1 MRFLFLFMLV
11 LPKILIAQF
20 DIPHTLYQQFNGHYD
35 YTIIGNT
42 HNSFDNWQPSPPPP
56 CTMQTSSTATLSL
69 LPTQNIVGAYLIWSG
84 IGTGIGTNVTLNGN
98 NITPDFVNSINI
110 SPPSFIAV
118 PYFSAVK
125 DITSYVQS
133 FGNGNYQITNFDLNP
148 IISNYCPNGIY
159 FAGWNIIVVYSE
171 TVLPNKQ
178 LNIYDG
184 YRYLW
189 ILGAPSITVPIS
201 NLNVTDTANAKMTSI
216 VYNGSPNLYVNESL
230 LFNGDTLNNAQN
242 PTNNPFNGTN
252 SFTGSNSSWNMDVDT
267 YNISGSLSIGDTTAM
282 IVANSNA
289 IRLISTIITSISSE
303 LPDATISLDSL
314 SGQDICE
321 NRDLAVDFTVFNVNS
336 NDTLPAGTPI
346 SFFVNDSVFVY
357 TLLTPSDILIGDSLS
372 LNALVSIPLGISSPF
387 SLSIIANQDSTQLG
401 VIQES
406 NLTNNVSNDT
416 LITLNEIFIPTF
428 DSIAPVCQGTN
439 VVLPTTSTNGVL
451 GIWSPA
457 FNNQATTTYLFIPT
471 DTNCID
477 SVQLT
482 VQIVPSTL
490 PTFTLADSICV
501 SGTLVF
507 PTVSNNAIAGTW
519 SPAFDNQNSA
529 TYTFLPD
536 SVNVVAEGCPISTQH
551 AVVIVPQTVPSFS
564 FADSLC
570 IGASFV
576 LPTQADNGI
585 LGSWSTPFNN
595 QISTSYT
602 FSPDTNTVF
611 NGCAATVNQTITIIP
626 TLTPTFTIADSM
638 CADVIYSLP
647 TNSNENVL
655 GSWSPVFDNQ
665 ATQTYS
671 FTPISAGIVNTNVG
685 FRCPLSASQTV
696 TIVPRTTPTFTILD
710 SICVG
715 ASLVLPNLSNN
726 SVTGSWLPAFNNQTT
741 TTYTFAPTTITVA
754 TGCPESVQETVV
766 VDPFVDPIFTSI
778 DSICQGNIVSLPT
791 VSENF
796 ISGTWSPVFDN
807 QSTTTYTFTP
817 SDPGCISSAQMT
829 VPVFPL
835 ITPSFSIADSIC
847 QGDTLVFPTTSDNSI
862 SGTWSPALNNQQ
874 TTTYTFAPN
883 VNECAVATQITVQ
896 VAPRITPIFSL
907 YDTLCAGGNLILPL
921 ISDNNISGSWS
932 PVLNNQQTTTYT
944 FTQASNECATS
955 TNFTLVVLPAQV
967 SFDTIVL
974 CENEL
979 PFVWN
984 GQNLTSST
992 TTSAILQDQYG
1003 CDSVANL
1010 SFQLLPIQYSSFN
1023 AAICANE
1030 PPFVW
1035 SGQNYNQTGS
1045 YNQTFSDQNGC
1056 DSVVTLNLTVN
1067 PAPIVDFSVLP
1078 WSGCLP
1084 LEVSFV
1090 NNQVTPNSSFT
1101 WTFGNGRTSTSANQ
1115 VSTIYSQA
1123 GCYDVNLSVTNQF
1136 GCTNDSTQQN
1146 AVCIDPNPIAAF
1158 LPQNNPLPLVNPT
1171 TLLQNNSVDAFTYFW
1186 DFGDGTQD
1194 NSTYSP
1200 THTFPEQAGSYPVTL
1215 LIENDNGCQDS
1226 ITQTIFVEQDPQFY
1240 VPNSFT
1246 PDGNEFNNE
1255 FRPVFA
1261 DNLVLSQFEMKIYNR
1276 WGELVFLS
1284 QDSQVGWDGTFNG
1297 KPIRDGVFTY
1307 RILFKEKGF
1316 SKDFQATGS
1325 VVLIR

>member
-1 MRFLFLFMLV
+1 MRKIIFIFLFLNSGLCFSQV
-11 LPKILIAQF
+11 TVPF
-20 DIPHTLYQQFNGHYD
+20 SLYKQFNGQYG
-35 YTIIGNT
+35 YTVIGNT
-42 HNSFDNWQPSPPPP
+42 HNFLDNWQTPPPV
-56 CTMQTSSTATLSL
+56 CQMDTSSSAFLALS
-69 LPTQNIVGAYLIWSG
+69 PSQSIVGAYLTWSG
-84 IGTGIGTNVTLNGN
+84 ISSGLGTNITLNGN
-98 NITPDFVNSINI
+98 ILLPDFINFLDI
-110 SPPSFIAV
+110 NPPTFGTV
-118 PYFSAVK
+118 PYFTAVK
-125 DITSYVQS
+125 DITTFVQTT
-133 FGNGNYQITNFDLNP
+133 GNGLYTVNDFNLNSFL
-148 IISNYCPNGIY
+148 SNYCSNGIY
-159 FAGWNIIVVYSE
+159 YSGWNIVVVYSE
-171 TVLPNKQ
+171 PAAPSKQ

-184 YRYLW
+184 FQYVGY
-189 ILGAPSITVPIS
+189 APVNSISLPIQ
-201 NLNVTDTANAKMTSI
+201 NLQVTDTSNANITIISW
-216 VYNGSPNLYVNESL
+216 NGSPNWNSGESI
-230 LFNGDTLNNAQN
+230 LFNGDSLYNAIS
-242 PTNNPFNGTN
+242 PVNNPFNGSN
-252 SFTGSNSSWNMDVDT
+252 SFSGSATNWNQDVDQFD
-267 YNISGSLSIGDTTAM
+267 ISSSINIGDTSAL
-282 IVANSNA
+282 ISVNSFFL
-289 IRLISTIITSISSE
+289 RFISTIITSISSE
-303 LPDATISLDSL
+303 LPDATVSLDSV

-321 NRDLAVDFTVFNVNS
+321 NRDLAVNFTVFNVNA

-346 SFFVNDSVFVY
+346 SFFVNDSVFVS
-357 TLLTPSDILIGDSLS
+357 TVLTPSDIFIGDSLP
-372 LNALVSIPLGISSPF
+372 LIATVSIPAGIASPF
-387 SLSIIANQDSTQLG
+387 TLSIIANQDSTQLG
-401 VIQES
+401 IIQES

-439 VVLPTTSTNGVL
+439 VVLPTTSTNGVA
-451 GIWSPA
+451 GSWSPA

-507 PTVSNNAIAGTW
+507 PTVSNNAISGTW
-519 SPAFDNQNSA
+519 SPIFDNQNSA

-585 LGSWSTPFNN
+585 LGTWSAPFNN
-595 QISTSYT
+595 QLSTTYT

-611 NGCAATVNQTITIIP
+611 NSCAATVNQTITIIQ

-638 CADVIYSLP
+638 CADVVFALP
-647 TNSNENVL
+647 TNSNENVF

-685 FRCPLSASQTV
+685 FRCPLSASKTV
-696 TIVPRTTPTFTILD
+696 TIIPRTTPTFTILD

-715 ASLVLPNLSNN
+715 ASLVLPTVSNN
-726 SVTGSWLPAFNNQTT
+726 SIVGTWSPAFNNQMT
-741 TTYTFAPTTITVA
+741 TTYTFAPTFITIA
-754 TGCPESVQETVV
+754 TGCPESAQETVI

-791 VSENF
+791 ISENF
-796 ISGTWSPVFDN
+796 ISGSWSPVFDN
-807 QSTTTYTFTP
+807 QVTTTYTFTP

-847 QGDTLVFPTTSDNSI
+847 QGDTLVFPTVSDNSI

-874 TTTYTFAPN
+874 TTTYTYTPN
-883 VNECAVATQITVQ
+883 ANECAIPLQWTVQ

-907 YDTLCAGGNLILPL
+907 YDTLCAGGNLILPSL
-921 ISDNNISGSWS
+921 SDNTISGSWS
-932 PVLNNQQTTTYT
+932 PVLNNQQTATYT
-944 FTQASNECATS
+944 FTQAPNECATS
-955 TNFTLVVLPAQV
+955 ANFTLVVLPAQV

-1010 SFQLLPIQYSSFN
+1010 SFQLLPIQYSSFS

-1035 SGQNYNQTGS
+1035 AGQSYNQTGS

-1101 WTFGNGRTSTSANQ
+1101 WTFGNGRTSESTNQ
-1115 VSTIYSQA
+1115 VSTIYNQS
-1123 GCYDVNLSVTNQF
+1123 GCYDVNLTATNQF

-1171 TLLQNNSVDAFTYFW
+1171 TLLQNNSVNAYTYFW

-1194 NSTYSP
+1194 ASIYSP
-1200 THTFPEQAGSYPVTL
+1200 MHTFPEQAGSYLVTL
-1215 LIENDNGCQDS
+1215 LIENENGCQDS
-1226 ITQTIFVEQDPQFY
+1226 STQTVVVEQDPLYY
-1240 VPNSFT
+1240 VPNAFT

-1255 FRPVFA
+1255 FKAVFA

-1284 QDSQVGWDGTFNG
+1284 QDPQVGWDGTFGG
-1297 KPIRDGVFTY
+1297 KQVPDGAYSY
-1307 RILFKEKGF
+1307 RILFKEKSF

-1325 VVLIR
+1325 VVLVR